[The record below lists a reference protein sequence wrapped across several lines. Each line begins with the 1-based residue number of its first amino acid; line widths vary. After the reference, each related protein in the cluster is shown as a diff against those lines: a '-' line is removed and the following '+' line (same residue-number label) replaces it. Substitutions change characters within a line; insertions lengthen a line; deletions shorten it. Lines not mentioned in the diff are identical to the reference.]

1 MSEEKKGADQLTEV
15 WGDTVNLKELIMS
28 TIIGI
33 VLTMT
38 FYLIGRK
45 VFSNIDTID
54 KSLAN
59 GYSLLV
65 GILGCF
71 ISGTISAK
79 LFKPKRI
86 VEDIADPTTMEDIL
100 KEAGMTLEDEIEAI
114 SKVNKEIINEM
125 EDVGLYSLLSLI
137 PEDSLNYKS
146 EYKEKVKVIKKE
158 NKEVDL

>member
-1 MSEEKKGADQLTEV
+1 MTDGKKGTEQLTEV
-15 WGDTVNLKELIMS
+15 WGDTVNLKELTIA

-33 VLTMT
+33 VLTMSLY
-38 FYLIGRK
+38 FLGRK
-45 VFSNIDTID
+45 IFNNMDNID

-71 ISGTISAK
+71 ASGIISAK

-86 VEDIADPTTMEDIL
+86 VENMADPATLEDIL
-100 KEAGMTLEDEIEAI
+100 KEGGMTLEDEIEAL
-114 SKVNKEIINEM
+114 SKVNKEVIEEM

-137 PEDSLNYKS
+137 PKDSPNYKPK
-146 EYKEKVKVIKKE
+146 YKEKIITKDEGKE
-158 NKEVDL
+158 GNL

>member
-1 MSEEKKGADQLTEV
+1 MSEEKKGTGQLTEV
-15 WGDTVNLKELIMS
+15 WGDTVNLKELVMS

-33 VLTMT
+33 VLTMS
-38 FYLIGRK
+38 FYFIGRK
-45 VFSNIDTID
+45 VFSNMNSID

-71 ISGTISAK
+71 ISGIISAK

-86 VEDIADPTTMEDIL
+86 VEDIADPATMEDIL

-114 SKVNKEIINEM
+114 SKVSKEIINEM

-137 PEDSLNYKS
+137 PEDSPNYKP
-146 EYKEKVKVIKKE
+146 EYKEKIKVIKKE
-158 NKEVDL
+158 DKEGSL